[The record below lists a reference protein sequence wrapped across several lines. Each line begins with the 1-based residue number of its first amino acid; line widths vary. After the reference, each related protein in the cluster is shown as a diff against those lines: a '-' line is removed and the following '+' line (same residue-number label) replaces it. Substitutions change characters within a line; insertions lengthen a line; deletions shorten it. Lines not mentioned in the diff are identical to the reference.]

1 MSPWWTLCA
10 KRQKKK
16 EKRITEKI
24 EQTIMLACK
33 ELLLTAVMMHFC
45 LGTPTLK

>member
-16 EKRITEKI
+16 KKRITEKI
-24 EQTIMLACK
+24 EQTIMLACMQSNVV
-33 ELLLTAVMMHFC
+33 LTAVMMH
-45 LGTPTLK
+45 TAHK